1 MNEWAQDLLIGGLV
15 LVAVSIAQAVDAALI
30 AIAVGLAG
38 GVVVGIR
45 WMVRAIANAVV
56 ELMVSSHAHAEH
68 TRKAISD
75 ELDSRPM
82 TNGWG
87 PAAVQEIREEVAELR
102 TQVTVLLEHDDSR
115 DVAGRR
121 YGPDEG

>member
-1 MNEWAQDLLIGGLV
+1 VTDWAHDLLVGGVV
-15 LVAVSIAQAVDAALI
+15 LVAVTIAQAFDAAV
-30 AIAVGLAG
+30 IAVAVGMAG
-38 GVVVGIR
+38 GVVMTLKWTVK
-45 WMVRAIANAVV
+45 AIAAAVV
-56 ELMVSSHAHAEH
+56 EAMVSSSAHVAH
-68 TRKAISD
+68 TRRAVAE